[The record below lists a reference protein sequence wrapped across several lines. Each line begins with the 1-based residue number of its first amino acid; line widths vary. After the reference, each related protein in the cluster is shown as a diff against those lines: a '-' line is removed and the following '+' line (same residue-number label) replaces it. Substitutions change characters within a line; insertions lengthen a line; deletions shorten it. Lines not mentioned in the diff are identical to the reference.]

1 MSRDPAL
8 FREPSLFQLNALRP
22 PSRYVASSKL
32 GVTLVDTNE
41 QTLNSAVGRIQTS
54 VARVAKKQFSSEADI
69 KAFID
74 QTMVLYTSLR
84 ERHISNPSLFLSAPS
99 SQLLEIF
106 SR

>member
-8 FREPSLFQLNALRP
+8 FREPSFVQLDALRP

-74 QTMVLYTSLR
+74 QTMVLYNSHYKNVIFPTSL
-84 ERHISNPSLFLSAPS
+84 SLS
-99 SQLLEIF
+99 SYHHHYHNF
-106 SR
+106 